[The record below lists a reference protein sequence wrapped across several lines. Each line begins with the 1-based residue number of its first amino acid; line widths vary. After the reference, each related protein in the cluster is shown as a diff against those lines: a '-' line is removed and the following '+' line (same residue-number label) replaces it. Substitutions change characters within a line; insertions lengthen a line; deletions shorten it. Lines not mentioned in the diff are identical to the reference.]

1 MALLG
6 EATRLTVEFVVHLGI
21 GQFGQYLNGT
31 KVMNRNKA
39 ARATITP
46 RVAFFAMVRIGN
58 KCPVT
63 SNVLL
68 SGARLYA
75 RPLELKLGFIG
86 PYSFDEF
93 QLKDKDGA
101 NTSSQ

>member
-1 MALLG
+1 M
-6 EATRLTVEFVVHLGI
+6 
-21 GQFGQYLNGT
+21 
-31 KVMNRNKA
+31 
-39 ARATITP
+39 
-46 RVAFFAMVRIGN
+46 
-58 KCPVT
+58 